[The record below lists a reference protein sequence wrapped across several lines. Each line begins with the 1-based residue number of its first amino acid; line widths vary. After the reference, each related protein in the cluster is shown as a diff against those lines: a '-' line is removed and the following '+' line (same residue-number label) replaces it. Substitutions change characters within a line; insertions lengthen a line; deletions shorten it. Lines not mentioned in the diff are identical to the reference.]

1 MKLKHLLGIYMC
13 QYANYMDNITRVYV
27 MLMLLDHSFITRKD
41 NRLVLKSVER
51 YVVQYVLVNNIKVL
65 LWWKTF

>member
-1 MKLKHLLGIYMC
+1 MC

-27 MLMLLDHSFITRKD
+27 MLMLLDYSFITRQD

>member
-1 MKLKHLLGIYMC
+1 MC

-27 MLMLLDHSFITRKD
+27 MLMLLDYSFITRKD

-51 YVVQYVLVNNIKVL
+51 YVVQYVLVNNMKVL

>member
-1 MKLKHLLGIYMC
+1 MC
-13 QYANYMDNITRVYV
+13 QYANYIDNITRVYV
-27 MLMLLDHSFITRKD
+27 MLMLLDYSFITRKD

>member
-1 MKLKHLLGIYMC
+1 MC

-27 MLMLLDHSFITRKD
+27 MLMLLDYSFITRKD

>member
-27 MLMLLDHSFITRKD
+27 MLMLLDYSFITRKD
-41 NRLVLKSVER
+41 NRLVLS
-51 YVVQYVLVNNIKVL
+51 L
-65 LWWKTF
+65 LKGTLCNMY